1 MKKIKISQ
9 DKVLKKSKII
19 KVGKRRNMRIAAA
32 EWVDEELIDNIKIR
46 GKLSRRWRIA
56 RKGAFCSGPVST
68 GPNSL
73 ENGELF
79 DDWPLRFV
87 GVA

>member
-1 MKKIKISQ
+1 MTSQAKPRLKNRGANHQIVRRFLMSWDQLKWDQNKKHRQFYWNGVS
-9 DKVLKKSKII
+9 VN
-19 KVGKRRNMRIAAA
+19 GHF
-32 EWVDEELIDNIKIR
+32 
-46 GKLSRRWRIA
+46 
-56 RKGAFCSGPVST
+56 GAFCSGPVST